1 MALLMDE
8 AYEGFGFLGWCWVD
22 VTQKAIERKRTGPD
36 EVGWILDGLLWR
48 AIHLDYYSSASLARV
63 CCQAG

>member
-8 AYEGFGFLGWCWVD
+8 AYESFGFLGWCRVN
-22 VTQKAIERKRTGPD
+22 VTQKAVQRERTGPD
-36 EVGWILDGLLWR
+36 EVGWIFDGLSWR
-48 AIHLDYYSSASLARV
+48 AIHLNHYSNASLARA